1 MPIIGR
7 EAVMVNIQ
15 APVLCECIDTR
26 IGTISTAGGVKPVFI
41 MQLHNETIDEPLI
54 KYFNCNLSN
63 AGYYSVPHNSDFAK
77 IYRTTIGTN
86 PTKRFSKS
94 HQLISHLSGFW
105 FVASFERAH
114 LRNRKHYLK
123 VTHIK
128 PNAPVRNDAWTLD
141 GSLKKAV
148 RNLPFQTNKNGDEMV
163 TSRRQSG
170 ETMTMDWRRS
180 GDSEMLEAYKSL
192 GLEAVF
198 HPTKKRPDQ
207 GKITNTLDH
216 VCDADLFVNL
226 TDTAQGFYNERLNVL
241 LKNFGFESPEAE
253 SIAMRDVEIKFGQT
267 AFLLKPVSLQTHDE
281 WLAAFNGMEQ
291 AT

>member
-1 MPIIGR
+1 
-7 EAVMVNIQ
+7 MVNIQ

-114 LRNRKHYLK
+114 LRSRKHYLK

-148 RNLPFQTNKNGDEMV
+148 RNLSFQTNKNGDEMV

-170 ETMTMDWRRS
+170 ETMVMDWRRS
-180 GDSEMLEAYKSL
+180 GDGEMLEASTSL
-192 GLEAVF
+192 GLEPVLY
-198 HPTKKRPDQ
+198 PTTKLPNQ
-207 GKITNTLDH
+207 GKTTNTQDQ
-216 VCDADLFVNL
+216 VCNGLLFDNL
-226 TDTAQGFYNERLNVL
+226 TARAQGFYNERLNVL

-253 SIAMRDVEIKFGQT
+253 TLAMQAVFTKYGQT
-267 AFLLKPVSLQTHDE
+267 AYLSKPVSQQTNEE

-291 AT
+291 ATWN